1 MLWLIC
7 IHSTSAL
14 MCKHKNQ
21 TILWLIKMCSIITDS
36 KLHLTLSKHDWNS
49 QAQNSYDRIKE
60 PHFDSLSRLTLLG
73 SCSTPE
79 CDKHTLTNKGERPVS
94 FSDMYIHIY
103 TCDLHYNNLWCLYKN
118 STKRHPQ
125 EKAKK
130 EKIHQSRYYRRL
142 TTHTTGLV
150 LF

>member
-1 MLWLIC
+1 MLLLIC
-7 IHSTSAL
+7 IHSTSTWV

-21 TILWLIKMCSIITDS
+21 TILWLIKTCSIITDS
-36 KLHLTLSKHDWNS
+36 KLHLTIWKHDWNS
-49 QAQNSYDRIKE
+49 RAQNSYDCIKE

-118 STKRHPQ
+118 SKKRHPQ

-130 EKIHQSRYYRRL
+130 EKKYTNPG
-142 TTHTTGLV
+142 TTAG
-150 LF
+150 